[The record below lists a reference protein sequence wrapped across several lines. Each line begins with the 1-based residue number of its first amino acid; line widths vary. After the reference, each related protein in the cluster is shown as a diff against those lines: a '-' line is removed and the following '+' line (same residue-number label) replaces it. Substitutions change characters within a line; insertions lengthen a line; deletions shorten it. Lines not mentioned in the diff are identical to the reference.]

1 MSILSM
7 LKAKKIILY
16 AKRNPKWGELNQDNK
31 ELKTY
36 GVLTFGTGVVTSKL
50 GVDDLLPPS

>member
-7 LKAKKIILY
+7 SKARKIILY
-16 AKRNPKWGELNQDNK
+16 AKRNPKRGELNQDNK

-36 GVLTFGTGVVTSKL
+36 RALSFGTSVVTSKL
-50 GVDDLLPPS
+50 GVGDSLPPS